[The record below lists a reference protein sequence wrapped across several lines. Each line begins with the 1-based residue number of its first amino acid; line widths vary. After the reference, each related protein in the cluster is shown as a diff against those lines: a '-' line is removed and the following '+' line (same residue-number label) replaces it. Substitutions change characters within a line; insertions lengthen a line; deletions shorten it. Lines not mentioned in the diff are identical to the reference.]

1 MHSDLALTVV
11 WETSCEVQ
19 LGKGLQES
27 LTLFPPPLPYH
38 RGRRCGGRAACAG
51 AWTAGLWFC
60 QKRRGSYGARGRRAR
75 PGSAC
80 AGAGPLRPCPA
91 AAPGSAERSRG
102 EHAACRG
109 LGRPRRV
116 YPKAGGSVGGPG
128 PAEAALQ
135 TSGVSGF
142 AFQGTNAHAVAGSS
156 GPVSVA
162 NRAPARQL
170 RAHRLWV
177 ASVAPHALV
186 WRSLG
191 RGVPGPSSVS
201 GGGGRA
207 ILEVDLGAQALLHA
221 HFWDHVV
228 AGRALFPGA
237 GFLELGCGAGRS
249 LMGGTSGGLPASC
262 LVGVSIPSPCLLSAP
277 GAHVSV
283 LRAEVSLVGADGGSF
298 QISSG
303 GRGGVH
309 VAGRVSAAPEEQ
321 HVAGEGAALA
331 DLPASPGRAFFA
343 SVTIVS
349 RWWDA
354 GFWSPPAPVD
364 GALHLGALSAATS
377 RDHAPRVPAAV
388 GAFGV
393 RSPLLGAAAHA
404 IAHAGR
410 SALGVSDASGISSHR
425 LVSSPVAG
433 APGPSVDLINM
444 ESKAIRRQHA
454 VALGAS
460 AAVLSEP
467 EPCSYELEW
476 QVSGVWLPSRPVWPP
491 GGRERTPSLP
501 PFSAS
506 ARLAGPGRHGV
517 GGVCV

>member
-1 MHSDLALTVV
+1 MLLAQALGPLAFGAAKSAAGHTEPAAGALGLAQLALELGHSTLAPLLHLARPSAHVV
-11 WETSCEVQ
+11 S
-19 LGKGLQES
+19 
-27 LTLFPPPLPYH
+27 TL
-38 RGRRCGGRAACAG
+38 RGGRAVFIPRLG
-51 AWTAGLWFC
+51 APSVDPA
-60 QKRRGSYGARGRRAR
+60 
-75 PGSAC
+75 SAD
-80 AGAGPLRPCPA
+80 
-91 AAPGSAERSRG
+91 
-102 EHAACRG
+102 
-109 LGRPRRV
+109 
-116 YPKAGGSVGGPG
+116 
-128 PAEAALQ
+128 AALQ
-135 TSGVSGF
+135 IAAVSGF

-156 GPVSVA
+156 GPLSVA

-170 RAHRLWV
+170 RAHRQWV
-177 ASVAPHALV
+177 VSVAPHALV

-191 RGVPGPSSVS
+191 SGGPGPSVS
-201 GGGGRA
+201 GGGWA
-207 ILEVDLGAQALLHA
+207 ILEVDLGAQAFLHA
-221 HFWDHVV
+221 HFWDHAV

-237 GFLELGCGAGRS
+237 GFLELGCGAGRA
-249 LMGGTSGGLPASC
+249 LMMDGASGGLPASC

-309 VAGRVSAAPEEQ
+309 VAGRVSAAPEE
-321 HVAGEGAALA
+321 HNVVGEGAALA

-354 GFWSPPAPVD
+354 GFWSPPAALD
-364 GALHLGALSAATS
+364 GAMHLGAVSATTS

-393 RSPLLGAAAHA
+393 RSPLLDAAAHA

-410 SALGVSDASGISSHR
+410 SALGGTDASGISSHR
-425 LVSSPVAG
+425 LVSSPAAG

>member
-1 MHSDLALTVV
+1 MD
-11 WETSCEVQ
+11 
-19 LGKGLQES
+19 
-27 LTLFPPPLPYH
+27 
-38 RGRRCGGRAACAG
+38 
-51 AWTAGLWFC
+51 
-60 QKRRGSYGARGRRAR
+60 
-75 PGSAC
+75 
-80 AGAGPLRPCPA
+80 
-91 AAPGSAERSRG
+91 
-102 EHAACRG
+102 
-109 LGRPRRV
+109 
-116 YPKAGGSVGGPG
+116 PG

-321 HVAGEGAALA
+321 HVAGEGAALVENPTVP
-331 DLPASPGRAFFA
+331 DRAFFA

-444 ESKAIRRQHA
+444 ESKAIRRQPA
-454 VALGAS
+454 AALGAS
-460 AAVLSEP
+460 AAVPPES

-476 QVSGVWLPSRPVWPP
+476 QVSGVWLPFRPNWPP
-491 GGRERTPSLP
+491 GRMPLSSP
-501 PFSAS
+501 PFFYS
-506 ARLAGPGRHGV
+506 RQPAGPGRRGEEGEGGGIERSRLASMTCSMAELARQHG
-517 GGVCV
+517 GRRMAPSLARDPLQQNVCPSQ